1 MTGKEFANRIDFCLK
16 QRKQTRKALT
26 KDLGLAS
33 STMSG
38 WSASKQT
45 IPRADVVELIANYFD
60 VTTDWLI
67 SGKTENGTSEE
78 ELEFIRKM
86 RQLTPGN
93 RNAVKSL
100 LESLYQQEQEAQD
113 LSKKSG

>member
-67 SGKTENGTSEE
+67 SGKTEGGMSEDE
-78 ELEFIRKM
+78 MELVRKFRM
-86 RQLTPGN
+86 LPPEQKSIVETLV
-93 RNAVKSL
+93 NAMT
-100 LESLYQQEQEAQD
+100 EQNQEDTET
-113 LSKKSG
+113 KIG